1 MKLRNGLHKINDTIR
16 KISEMSIELEK
27 VTELIS
33 KHTKESE
40 ELFNVITKLN
50 IKIDDQKKDIYMTTN
65 KIKEDEL
72 KCQEMYDIALSDLK
86 LIIFKLE
93 EATNVSNLIV

>member
-1 MKLRNGLHKINDTIR
+1 MKLRNGLLKINGMIR
-16 KISEMSIELEK
+16 KISEMSSELEK

-40 ELFNVITKLN
+40 ELFNVITKYN
-50 IKIDDQKKDIYMTTN
+50 MKIDNQKKEIHMTIN

-72 KCQEMYDIALSDLK
+72 KCQEMYDIALSEMK
-86 LIIFKLE
+86 LIIAKLE
-93 EATNVSNLIV
+93 EATNVSNIIV